1 MDLPIAI
8 NNLDQYNQ
16 YMDEWIDRAAALAR
30 LGLRQQTLYAYVSRG
45 LIERRVDS
53 ADPRRSLYR
62 ADDVAAL
69 VARRR
74 RGRGPAAIA
83 ASAIAWGEPIIPT
96 RIATVSHGRLVVR
109 GHDLVDL
116 AARATF
122 EDVAAILWQLPDPPR
137 FSAEPGEAD
146 PFLALARLA
155 ASGRPTIGR
164 PPAKLVADAAQCV
177 SALAASLGA
186 SGSTAEVPLHKR
198 LAANWQVSPA
208 GAEAI
213 RQALVVLADHEL
225 NPSTFA
231 VRVAAATGASLAASL
246 LAGLGA
252 LSGPR
257 HGGAGAALAG
267 LIGEVERTDAG
278 SAVTLWLARGHG
290 LPGFGHTL
298 YPSGDPRAR
307 CLLEGLELD
316 PVLVALRQAVAEATG
331 AVPNIDFALQ
341 AITRRHGLPADAPF
355 RLFAIG
361 RSIGW
366 AAHAIEQAE
375 SGAAIRPRATYQGV
389 LPPSRP

>member
-1 MDLPIAI
+1 
-8 NNLDQYNQ
+8 
-16 YMDEWIDRAAALAR
+16 MDEWIDRRTALTR
-30 LGLRQQTLYAYVSRG
+30 LGVRQQTLYAYVSRG

-62 ADDVAAL
+62 ADDVAVL

-96 RIATVSHGRLVVR
+96 AISTVSHGRLVVR
-109 GHDLVDL
+109 GQDLVDL
-116 AARATF
+116 AASATF
-122 EDVAAILWQLPDPPR
+122 EEIAALLWQLPTPPR
-137 FSAEPGEAD
+137 FDAPPVAAD
-146 PFLALARLA
+146 PFQALAALA
-155 ASGRPTIGR
+155 AQGRATIGR
-164 PPAKLVADAAQCV
+164 PTAKLIEDAAQCV
-177 SALAASLGA
+177 AALVAALGGA
-186 SGSTAEVPLHKR
+186 GGDPALPVHAR
-198 LAANWQVSPA
+198 LATAWQAAPG
-208 GAEAI
+208 GAEAV
-213 RQALVVLADHEL
+213 RKALVVLADHEL

-267 LIGEVERTDAG
+267 LIGEVERIGAAE
-278 SAVTLWLARGHG
+278 AVALWLARGHG

-307 CLLEGLELD
+307 CLLQDLAPDATLA
-316 PVLVALRQAVAEATG
+316 ALRQAVADVTG

-341 AITRRHGLPADAPF
+341 ALTRQHGLPADAPF

-375 SGAAIRPRATYQGV
+375 SGAAIRPRATYQGA

>member
-1 MDLPIAI
+1 MDPSVAI

-16 YMDEWIDRAAALAR
+16 YMDEWIDRTTALAS
-30 LGLRQQTLYAYVSRG
+30 LGIRQQTLYAYVSRG
-45 LIERRVDS
+45 LIERRVDPV
-53 ADPRRSLYR
+53 DPRRSRYR

-74 RGRGPAAIA
+74 RGRGTAAIA
-83 ASAIAWGEPIIPT
+83 AGAMAWGEPIIPT
-96 RIATVSHGRLVVR
+96 RISTVSHGRLVVR
-109 GHDLVDL
+109 GQDLVDL
-116 AARATF
+116 AATATF
-122 EDVAAILWQLPDPPR
+122 EDAAALLWQLPALPR
-137 FSAEPGEAD
+137 FNGPGASGD
-146 PFLALARLA
+146 PFQALAALA
-155 ASGRPTIGR
+155 AQGRATIGR
-164 PPAKLVADAAQCV
+164 PSEKLMADARQCVAALVA
-177 SALAASLGA
+177 ALGGA
-186 SGSTAEVPLHKR
+186 GNDPDLFVHQR
-198 LAANWQVSPA
+198 LAETWRIGPG
-208 GAEAI
+208 GADAL
-213 RQALVVLADHEL
+213 RKALVVLADHEL

-267 LIGEVERTDAG
+267 LIGEAERIGAAE
-278 SAVTLWLARGHG
+278 AVGRWLERGHG

-307 CLLEGLELD
+307 CLLADLELD

-341 AITRRHGLPADAPF
+341 AITRQHGLPADAPF

-366 AAHAIEQAE
+366 AAHAIEQVE
-375 SGAAIRPRATYQGV
+375 SGAAIRPRATYQGL

>member
-1 MDLPIAI
+1 
-8 NNLDQYNQ
+8 
-16 YMDEWIDRAAALAR
+16 MDEWIDRRTALTR
-30 LGLRQQTLYAYVSRG
+30 LGVRQQTLYAYVSRG
-45 LIERRVDS
+45 LIERRVDP

-62 ADDVAAL
+62 ADDVAVL

-83 ASAIAWGEPIIPT
+83 ASAVAWGEPIIPT
-96 RIATVSHGRLVVR
+96 SISTVSHGRLVVR
-109 GHDLVDL
+109 GEDLVDL

-122 EDVAAILWQLPDPPR
+122 EEVAALLWQLPTPPR
-137 FSAEPGEAD
+137 FDVPAVAAD
-146 PFLALARLA
+146 PFQALAALA
-155 ASGRPTIGR
+155 AQGRATIGR
-164 PPAKLVADAAQCV
+164 PTAKLIEDAAQCV
-177 SALAASLGA
+177 AALVAALGGA
-186 SGSTAEVPLHKR
+186 AGDPALPVHTR
-198 LAANWQVSPA
+198 LAAAWQVSPA
-208 GAEAI
+208 GAEAM
-213 RQALVVLADHEL
+213 RKALVVLADHEL

-257 HGGAGAALAG
+257 HGGAGAALAS
-267 LIGEVERTDAG
+267 LIGEAERIGAADAV
-278 SAVTLWLARGHG
+278 ALWLARGHG

-307 CLLEGLELD
+307 CLLQDLAPDATLS
-316 PVLVALRQAVAEATG
+316 ALRQAVADATG
-331 AVPNIDFALQ
+331 DVPNIDFALQ
-341 AITRRHGLPADAPF
+341 ALTRQHGLPADAPF

-375 SGAAIRPRATYQGV
+375 SGAVIRPRATYQGV